1 MTDQIIK
8 KLHSKVVVVIWCLVV
23 LLLVQSYTA
32 SLSSLLT
39 AQRLQPSVTDPRQLL
54 RNGDYIGYQNGSF
67 VHAMLRRL
75 QFDERKIKVLSTLE
89 EYAKALKAGSKNGEV
104 SAIFDENPYLNSFIT
119 QYGKEFQ
126 IVGPIDR
133 TDGFGF
139 VSSFA
144 SLLYCYASIDR
155 KPYNLLTMLT

>member
-1 MTDQIIK
+1 M
-8 KLHSKVVVVIWCLVV
+8 
-23 LLLVQSYTA
+23 
-32 SLSSLLT
+32 
-39 AQRLQPSVTDPRQLL
+39 
-54 RNGDYIGYQNGSF
+54 
-67 VHAMLRRL
+67 HAMLRRL